1 LVGEAAGLLA
11 FDEFDGTVVVVVVE
25 CVLPFDEFDTV
36 MFEFAGAV
44 VVVVVV
50 VELAFAF
57 IFELMFEFERFA
69 LLVLFAVSPPHA
81 APRAAKPK
89 SAESAI
95 VFFMKKFSCL
105 LQRLILDLLPE
116 GSFAPNSF
124 FFGTNEMILG

>member
-1 LVGEAAGLLA
+1 V
-11 FDEFDGTVVVVVVE
+11 FVVVFDAPEFALVVV
-25 CVLPFDEFDTV
+25 
-36 MFEFAGAV
+36 V

-50 VELAFAF
+50 VEFAF
-57 IFELMFEFERFA
+57 MFEFVRFA

-81 APRAAKPK
+81 APRAAKPNR
-89 SAESAI
+89 AESAI